1 MKTIERWM
9 MRRLHGE
16 LSVEESR
23 ELDRKLATH
32 PELARTF
39 EQLRAT
45 WDDIEGPPLARRD
58 DDLTRRVVAAAEA
71 EVRRGS
77 ASRLL
82 LPRLAAGAALV
93 LGTWMGLAL
102 EPALNRARSSSQT
115 AAVETPA
122 VESSAVESP
131 AAPGLFEIAS
141 LDLVVTTDV
150 PAAELGFDDSVFD
163 QLTGEALFAP
173 APTLAES
180 YWLGTTDPVFGDPP
194 ASAGQEDIP

>member
-122 VESSAVESP
+122 
-131 AAPGLFEIAS
+131 APGLFEIAS

-194 ASAGQEDIP
+194 ASAGQGDIP

>member
-9 MRRLHGE
+9 MRRLNGE

-23 ELDRKLATH
+23 GLDRKLATH

-71 EVRRGS
+71 EARRGS

-82 LPRLAAGAALV
+82 LPRLAAGGALV

-115 AAVETPA
+115 AAVER
-122 VESSAVESP
+122 SAVESP

-194 ASAGQEDIP
+194 ASAGQGDIP